1 MPISLISLRLISQAL
16 YIRRCITLHLHKN
29 KNEQSSIWYFQRD
42 LIHRTFITTY
52 WCNPSLWLPLFTS
65 YYIWFVNFVV
75 GMEAY
80 EKTWYTQ
87 DSVLSEVS
95 GIHWGPGAYLATVD
109 KGVCCTQKNVP
120 ELKDMCLWRKGH
132 SKWRH
137 SFLRNPRT
145 TGIKENS

>member
-1 MPISLISLRLISQAL
+1 
-16 YIRRCITLHLHKN
+16 
-29 KNEQSSIWYFQRD
+29 
-42 LIHRTFITTY
+42 
-52 WCNPSLWLPLFTS
+52 
-65 YYIWFVNFVV
+65 
-75 GMEAY
+75 
-80 EKTWYTQ
+80 
-87 DSVLSEVS
+87 
-95 GIHWGPGAYLATVD
+95 VD